1 MPYNINDLLKIMSRL
16 RDPDYGCPW
25 DIEQT
30 PQSIIN
36 YSIEEVYEL
45 AHAIENGEPAQQQ
58 SELGDVLFQVIFLSQ
73 IAQEQNNYNFSDVVN
88 GLCEKLLRRHP
99 HVFLDGKLDSLPSA
113 ESTTLMSKVEVAR
126 NWEKI
131 KQGERQNNKQGD
143 LFDDLPIN
151 LSALKRATK
160 IQKRAKLIGL
170 DWPDAQAALAKIK
183 EEISELEQEIAINSQ
198 PNNTAQR
205 EELGDVLFSCV
216 NVARKLGI
224 DAEQALR
231 MANDKFIRRAQ
242 KVEKALAE
250 SASQENTP
258 AEVEAHWKAAKMS
271 EKN

>member
-1 MPYNINDLLKIMSRL
+1 MTYNINDLLKIMSRL

-30 PQSIIN
+30 SKSIIN

-45 AHAIENGEPAQQQ
+45 AHAIENGGPAEQQ
-58 SELGDVLFQVIFLSQ
+58 SELGDVLFQVIFLSR
-73 IAQEQNNYNFSDVVN
+73 IAQEQNNFNFSDVVS

-99 HVFLDGKLDSLPSA
+99 HVFLDGKLDSPPSL
-113 ESTTLMSKVEVAR
+113 ENTTLMSKAEVAR

-131 KQGERQNNKQGD
+131 KQEERQNNKQGD
-143 LFDDLPIN
+143 LFDNLPIN

-170 DWPDAQAALAKIK
+170 DWPDAQAALVKIK
-183 EEISELEQEIAINSQ
+183 EEIGELEHEIAVNSQ
-198 PNNTAQR
+198 PNKTAQQ
-205 EELGDVLFSCV
+205 EELGDLLFSCV

-242 KVEKALAE
+242 RVEKALAE

-258 AEVEAHWKAAKMS
+258 AEIEVHWKAAKTFENS
-271 EKN
+271 